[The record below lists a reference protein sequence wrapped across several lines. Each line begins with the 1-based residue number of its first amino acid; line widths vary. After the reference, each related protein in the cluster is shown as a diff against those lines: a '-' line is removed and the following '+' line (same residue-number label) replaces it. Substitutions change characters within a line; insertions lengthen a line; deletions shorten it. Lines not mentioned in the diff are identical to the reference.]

1 MEQRIL
7 ASESAIQSSFVEW
20 LNLQH
25 PKVAEVTAAIPNGG
39 KREARYG
46 NRLKREGLKKGFPD
60 IGIFAPRGSY
70 HGLFI
75 EFKSRK
81 GVIRKEQIEVMESLT
96 KEGYLCEVCKS
107 LEEAI
112 KITNNYISLQR
123 I

>member
-1 MEQRIL
+1 MEQRKFPTE
-7 ASESAIQSSFVEW
+7 SEIQSSFIEW
-20 LNLQH
+20 INLQH

-46 NRLKREGLKKGFPD
+46 GRLKREGLKKGFPD
-60 IGIFAPRGSY
+60 VGIFSPRGNH

-81 GVIRKEQIEVMESLT
+81 GAVRREQAEVMGSLM

-112 KITNNYISLQR
+112 MITNSYLNLL
-123 I
+123 